1 MAIRNIVKDG
11 DPILKK
17 VCRPVTDFNEKLATL
32 LDDMGDTMIAANGL
46 GLAGPQVGMMRRVFV
61 VLDQYIDEDDNEY
74 LVSDCCYVTNVN
86 IIDDRLVD
94 GLKCQA
100 KFRYRQAD
108 NEVDKEFVQVVKIP
122 LGKSYYSVLTETIQP
137 YFKLGIISTKTPKS
151 FFDKLEKDLQ
161 NKNATIRLF
170 NSDPVIEYMKENIK
184 ETKYD
189 VFKVDESITGLSADN
204 KFETIKEYADT
215 EKINIL
221 VTSLED
227 IAYLTNLRS
236 YSFDYSSTF
245 PAKALINENEV
256 TIYTDCDLPFIGGHF
271 KVKKLVEFEKD
282 IKNLNRCDLYVDTTK
297 LSIHDYK
304 LINQNN
310 NIKQSHLK
318 LFKTVKNEN
327 EINHLK
333 HCFSRAD
340 EALKVIYHMI
350 NSETLYS
357 EYDYYE
363 ALIKAMK
370 DNGAL
375 SLSFKPIVAGGS
387 NTSIIHYT
395 SPSKERLIK
404 DGDFL
409 LVDYGGY
416 YEGGYATD
424 TTRTFIK
431 GTPTPEQKS
440 AYTAVLKAFLEAYYS
455 KYNKK
460 SSYSNIDKIA
470 RDTIE
475 KNVSE
480 DYKFAHGTGHGV
492 GISVHENPPVVS
504 CSDLSKTKILEN
516 TVFSIEPGVYKENW
530 GGIRLENTV
539 YATYEED
546 TIVMNTFSHFPF
558 ELKLVD
564 LSALNDYEKYYY
576 IKWQKESCI
585 Q

>member
-1 MAIRNIVKDG
+1 MDTELIQYLREFLSKNEIDG
-11 DPILKK
+11 LIINS
-17 VCRPVTDFNEKLATL
+17 TNEFLVEYNL
-32 LDDMGDTMIAANGL
+32 LEQNS
-46 GLAGPQVGMMRRVFV
+46 R
-61 VLDQYIDEDDNEY
+61 Y
-74 LVSDCCYVTNVN
+74 YVTNFTGSTGDVLLTQEK
-86 IIDDRLVD
+86 IYLFVD
-94 GLKCQA
+94 S
-100 KFRYRQAD
+100 RYHEQAD
-108 NEVDKEFVQVVKIP
+108 NEVEKEFVQVVKIP

-137 YFKLGIISTKTPKS
+137 YFKLGLISTKTSKS

-161 NKNATIRLF
+161 SKNSTIRLF
-170 NSDPVIEYMKENIK
+170 NTDPVIEYKKENIT
-184 ETKYD
+184 ETNYD
-189 VFKVDESITGLSADN
+189 IFKVDENITGLSAD
-204 KFETIKEYADT
+204 KKYELIKEYVGT

-245 PAKALINENEV
+245 PAKAIINEQEV
-256 TIYTDCDLPFIGGHF
+256 FVYTNCATPEIGNYF
-271 KVKKLVEFEKD
+271 KVKPLADFEKD
-282 IKNLNRCDLYVDTTK
+282 IKNITRADLYIDTTK

-304 LINQNN
+304 LINQSNK
-310 NIKQSHLK
+310 IKQSHLK
-318 LFKTVKNEN
+318 LFKTVKNDN

-340 EALKVIYHMI
+340 EALKVIYQMI

-363 ALIKAMK
+363 ALVKAMK
-370 DNGAL
+370 ENGAL

-395 SPSKERLIK
+395 SPSKEKLIK

-431 GTPTPEQKS
+431 GEPTQEQKT
-440 AYTAVLKAFLEAYYS
+440 AYTAVLKAFLEAYFT

-460 SSYSNIDKIA
+460 SSYFNIDKIA

-475 KNVSE
+475 KNVSS

-492 GISVHENPPVVS
+492 GISVHENPPIVS
-504 CSDLSKTKILEN
+504 SSDLSKTKILEK

-539 YATYEED
+539 FATFEED
-546 TIVMNTFSHFPF
+546 GIVMNTFSHFPF